1 MYDHN
6 DVERFAKL
14 AIHAM
19 VMSAEEMSL
28 DDPESYGLS
37 CGDHSETVR
46 MRAIDYARDI
56 MNEFKAE
63 VVQKIGEIKFKAE
76 VKMNVDFSK

>member
-1 MYDHN
+1 
-6 DVERFAKL
+6 
-14 AIHAM
+14 
-19 VMSAEEMSL
+19 
-28 DDPESYGLS
+28 
-37 CGDHSETVR
+37 